1 MLFRSSGNLNSVKTT
16 ARFIKN
22 DIDQFGYQN
31 YNLALLDG
39 TRDYPAHSF
48 RYFLEVFGG
57 RPLSQADYP
66 QTRVLYVISPYP
78 QANVLAER
86 IWEIE
91 SVKPAV
97 LTASWEFAA
106 SENIYKIEKQ

>member
-1 MLFRSSGNLNSVKTT
+1 
-16 ARFIKN
+16 
-22 DIDQFGYQN
+22 
-31 YNLALLDG
+31 
-39 TRDYPAHSF
+39 RDYPAHSF

-57 RPLSQADYP
+57 QPLSQAEYP
-66 QTRVLYVISPYP
+66 QTQVLYIISPYP
-78 QANVLAER
+78 QANVLAEH

-97 LTASWEFAA
+97 LTSTWEFAT